1 MKRMTMIMM
10 MDMTGLVTR
19 IMMMMTMRVKRS
31 IKQACP

>member
-19 IMMMMTMRVKRS
+19 MMMMMTMKITNS
-31 IKQACP
+31 IK

>member
-19 IMMMMTMRVKRS
+19 MMMMMTMKITKS